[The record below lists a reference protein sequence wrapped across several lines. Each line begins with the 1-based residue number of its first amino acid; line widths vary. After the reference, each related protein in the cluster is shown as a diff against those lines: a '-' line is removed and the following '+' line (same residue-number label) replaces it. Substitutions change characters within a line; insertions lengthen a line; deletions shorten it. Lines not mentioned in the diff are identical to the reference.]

1 MSRQTFGI
9 VALLL
14 GVWLIGFSALWLA
27 PEPGAGRHEA
37 TANDPAPIY
46 RVNARTSSVYQDPSG
61 RYTLFVRN
69 VLREERDAPDDTSPL

>member
-1 MSRQTFGI
+1 MSRQTFGV

-14 GVWLIGFSALWLA
+14 GVWLIGIFALSLA

-46 RVNARTSSVYQDPSG
+46 RVNGRTLSSYQDPSG
-61 RYTLFVRN
+61 RYTVFLRN
-69 VLREERDAPDDTSPL
+69 VLREERDAPYDT